1 MTVYDHSGFVQS
13 AEETQTPR
21 PLDLLIRTNIAP
33 RTAVRMII
41 CLVVLCVCLPS
52 LFAVLTFSNP
62 IANYEIIVS
71 AFNRAQFAF
80 RSALLPSFLRVVL
93 LLVLLLLLFLITN
106 CLSPASK

>member
-13 AEETQTPR
+13 AETQTPR
-21 PLDLLIRTNIAP
+21 LLALLIRTNIAP

-41 CLVVLCVCLPS
+41 CLVVPCVCLPS

-80 RSALLPSFLRVVL
+80 RSALLPTFSERCVVVVVVVVTVFNHKL
-93 LLVLLLLLFLITN
+93 PF
-106 CLSPASK
+106 AG